1 MGIRIAKVSGER
13 PGLRTMFLRHAVG
26 GLLCGITFGITGLI
40 SALMV
45 RLNRDKRA
53 LHDFLAGTYV
63 THDPPPTR
71 YPPPEPP
78 GESRPPQTKYPRNG
92 SE

>member
-13 PGLRTMFLRHAVG
+13 LSLGTMFLRHAVG

-45 RLNRDKRA
+45 RLRRDKRA

-71 YPPPEPP
+71 
-78 GESRPPQTKYPRNG
+78 
-92 SE
+92 

>member
-13 PGLRTMFLRHAVG
+13 PGLGTMFLRHAVG
-26 GLLCGITFGITGLI
+26 GLLCGITFGIAGLI

-53 LHDFLAGTYV
+53 LHDLLAGTYV
-63 THDPPPTR
+63 THDPSPTR
-71 YPPPEPP
+71 
-78 GESRPPQTKYPRNG
+78 
-92 SE
+92 